1 MAEAVIGPCHFYIC
15 TRKKKKKKIIGDN
28 ITKNMITFAN

>member
-15 TRKKKKKKIIGDN
+15 TRKKKKKKIIGYN